1 MIRDEFPISPRAEA
15 RLERALRDAERRMQ
29 AFCEGPGALA
39 RDPLTVPQAAPL
51 GHPLDRACYWGDTA
65 RFGREVFISPGDQPH
80 CMNKRPLPPPSMA
93 APFGSLD
100 PHGRVRFAWSVLSE
114 DWPAMQAL
122 GQAILEDHLGDAH
135 EAMRL
140 SEAFA
145 RQVIAMLPLAWSLDS
160 FAVAGMVD
168 VLREQEAAAQRP
180 GPRKQAPKPEGS
192 P

>member
-1 MIRDEFPISPRAEA
+1 MIRDEFPLSPRAEA
-15 RLERALRDAERRMQ
+15 RLERALRD
-29 AFCEGPGALA
+29 GPVACDPLA
-39 RDPLTVPQAAPL
+39 RHQMQSL

-93 APFGSLD
+93 APFGSMD

-122 GQAILEDHLGDAH
+122 GQAILEDHLGDPD

-145 RQVIAMLPLAWSLDS
+145 RQVIAMLPLAWSLTS
-160 FAVAGMVD
+160 FAVEGMVN
-168 VLREQEAAAQRP
+168 VLREQSRERHATPQPKREAEP
-180 GPRKQAPKPEGS
+180 
-192 P
+192 